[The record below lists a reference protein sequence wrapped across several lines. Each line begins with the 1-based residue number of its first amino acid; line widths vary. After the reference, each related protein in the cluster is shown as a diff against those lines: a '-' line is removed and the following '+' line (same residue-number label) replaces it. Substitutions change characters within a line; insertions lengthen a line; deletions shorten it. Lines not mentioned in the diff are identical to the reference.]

1 MDIDYSAYGHCQND
15 CSIYGFLEYGMG
27 TVLPYLCDDVA
38 PDQIG
43 AYIEENHICIAEE
56 QRAKRGERAVSIEV
70 NSEFIVDWLGC
81 GCPKVDVETGEMIHD
96 YFSAND
102 FTAYFW
108 LAVSLCVTVASA
120 FLTKLLPKNKVWL
133 KILYVVLMLVASLFI
148 SYQFIQVMMWN

>member
-1 MDIDYSAYGHCQND
+1 MTKSVIKKILILLLPLLLFFILLVPYSYA
-15 CSIYGFLEYGMG
+15 
-27 TVLPYLCDDVA
+27 
-38 PDQIG
+38 
-43 AYIEENHICIAEE
+43 
-56 QRAKRGERAVSIEV
+56 
-70 NSEFIVDWLGC
+70 NSGFIVDWLGC

-102 FTAYFW
+102 FTACFW
-108 LAVSLCVTVASA
+108 LAVSLCVTVVSA

>member
-1 MDIDYSAYGHCQND
+1 MTKSVIKKILILLLPLLLFFILLVPYSY
-15 CSIYGFLEYGMG
+15 
-27 TVLPYLCDDVA
+27 
-38 PDQIG
+38 
-43 AYIEENHICIAEE
+43 
-56 QRAKRGERAVSIEV
+56 V

-120 FLTKLLPKNKVWL
+120 FLTKLLPKNKAWF

>member
-1 MDIDYSAYGHCQND
+1 MRARLSAYQAITGK
-15 CSIYGFLEYGMG
+15 
-27 TVLPYLCDDVA
+27 
-38 PDQIG
+38 
-43 AYIEENHICIAEE
+43 ENHMTKSVIKKILILLLPLLLFFILL
-56 QRAKRGERAVSIEV
+56 VPYSYV

>member
-1 MDIDYSAYGHCQND
+1 MRARLSSHQ
-15 CSIYGFLEYGMG
+15 SITGK
-27 TVLPYLCDDVA
+27 
-38 PDQIG
+38 
-43 AYIEENHICIAEE
+43 ENHMTKSVIKKILILLLPLLLFFILL
-56 QRAKRGERAVSIEV
+56 VPYSYV

-81 GCPKVDVETGEMIHD
+81 GCPKVNAETGEMIHD

-102 FTAYFW
+102 FTACFW
-108 LAVSLCVTVASA
+108 LAVSLCVTVVSA